1 MALVGVCMK
10 QTYFLPIGE
19 QHFWAGTM
27 VLLYNAPLPHILP
40 QQKMSASCDLDIALW
55 QIRNFIIFD

>member
-1 MALVGVCMK
+1 MK